1 MFVVVESILGILFTN
16 SARNITK
23 FVNEIPN
30 ILSTTTNITE
40 PNIFCVVAFFSLKKA
55 KFTQL

>member
-1 MFVVVESILGILFTN
+1 MFVVVESILDISFTN
-16 SARNITK
+16 SARHITK

-30 ILSTTTNITE
+30 ILLTTANIRE
-40 PNIFCVVAFFSLKKA
+40 PKMFCVVAFFSLKKA